1 MSRALINDSEA
12 NNQFT
17 RMLKELNLSPE
28 NVPIWWVDVVI
39 VGVTDSRACCLKKI
53 EEK

>member
-1 MSRALINDSEA
+1 MSCALINDCEA

-17 RMLKELNLSPE
+17 RMLKELNLPPE

-39 VGVTDSRACCLKKI
+39 VSITDSEACRFKKI

>member
-17 RMLKELNLSPE
+17 HMLKELNLSPE
-28 NVPIWWVDVVI
+28 NVPNWWVDVVI
-39 VGVTDSRACCLKKI
+39 VRIDSKPCC
-53 EEK
+53 

>member
-1 MSRALINDSEA
+1 MFRALINDSEA

-28 NVPIWWVDVVI
+28 NVPIWWVDMVI
-39 VGVTDSRACCLKKI
+39 VSITDGWACCLKKI
-53 EEK
+53 QEK

>member
-1 MSRALINDSEA
+1 MSCAFINDSEA

-17 RMLKELNLSPE
+17 RMLKELNLSLE

-39 VGVTDSRACCLKKI
+39 VRITDSQACCFKKI
-53 EEK
+53 E